1 MSSAFIK
8 TVLHL
13 GLILCLMF
21 VFVPFTIAQ
30 EEEKLPA
37 DALKVLYEAQLF
49 MQEDQFDAAI
59 ARLNEYLAT
68 QPPGVPAARVYMM
81 LGNCW
86 YAKEDFEETRKAF
99 GKAYEI
105 DPTDT
110 VVLRNYTAMTYH
122 TERFV
127 DAAVL
132 WEKLYEMEDPRKPRT
147 LWQAAGAYYIGE
159 DLENSE
165 RVLER
170 LLRLPRIP
178 PDPQWYQLIIEVSNA
193 LGQTADVERYVQEF
207 LRLNPVQ
214 AYYWTLLSQIQ
225 LDKNDLSSG
234 ARSLEMAYSIQ
245 PPNNKNQWRN
255 LAEIYL
261 YVGET
266 EKAAH
271 YYEKAGVTKEEAA
284 RYLSEGKRLSISREE
299 TFDTTGFGEGGLGDG
314 IAVEFDAAGLGLN
327 MDEFGFDLSRV
338 DKAPRVIQ
346 RVLPMYPFSAKSQG
360 IRARVKIRC
369 LVDKDGNPQN
379 IVAAECDPEDALDIF
394 GPPAVEAVKKWRFSP
409 GEIGGDPVQTRVAFW
424 IIFELPKNTDE
435 TNQ

>member
-13 GLILCLMF
+13 SLILCLMF

-30 EEEKLPA
+30 EEEEEEKLPA

-86 YAKEDFEETRKAF
+86 YAKEEFEETRKAF

-147 LWQAAGAYYIGE
+147 LWQAAGAYYQAE
-159 DLENSE
+159 DLKNSK

-170 LLRLPRIP
+170 LLRLPGTP
-178 PDPQWYQLIIEVSNA
+178 PDPQWYKLIIEVSYA
-193 LGQTADVERYVQEF
+193 LEQMADVERYILEF
-207 LRLNPVQ
+207 LKLDPLQ
-214 AYYWTLLSQIQ
+214 SYYWTLLSQIR
-225 LDKNDLSSG
+225 LD
-234 ARSLEMAYSIQ
+234 
-245 PPNNKNQWRN
+245 RN
-255 LAEIYL
+255 EL
-261 YVGET
+261 
-266 EKAAH
+266 
-271 YYEKAGVTKEEAA
+271 
-284 RYLSEGKRLSISREE
+284 
-299 TFDTTGFGEGGLGDG
+299 TTGTSDMEIAYRIEAPKRQKQWGNLGELYRYVRAPLMEARCWQEAYKGDDDPKG
-314 IAVEFDAAGLGLN
+314 YIRIA
-327 MDEFGFDLSRV
+327 
-338 DKAPRVIQ
+338 KA
-346 RVLPMYPFSAKSQG
+346 Y
-360 IRARVKIRC
+360 
-369 LVDKDGNPQN
+369 
-379 IVAAECDPEDALDIF
+379 EDALRYD
-394 GPPAVEAVKKWRFSP
+394 EAVKILDEGIKKNPSDADLLFEKGQLLYHAARFREAIGALKGCVKLDRKRGDAYTIMGFAAWSLKSWDEARTAFADASRIP
-409 GEIGGDPVQTRVAFW
+409 KYQAQANSAIEALKPLIALRDEI
-424 IIFELPKNTDE
+424 E
-435 TNQ
+435 